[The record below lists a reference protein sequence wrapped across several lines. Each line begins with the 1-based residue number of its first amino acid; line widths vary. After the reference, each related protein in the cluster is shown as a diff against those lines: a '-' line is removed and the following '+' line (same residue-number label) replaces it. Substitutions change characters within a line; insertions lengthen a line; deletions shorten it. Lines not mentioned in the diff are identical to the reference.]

1 MRGSLAGPRV
11 LLRRIRQVMAEPIG
25 AQARLDKIVVQIA
38 ANMVAEVCSVYML
51 RADGVLELFATEG
64 LNRAAVHATGL
75 RVGEGLVGLIAA
87 EARPLNLPNAQSHP
101 AFAYRPETGEEV
113 YNAFLGVPILRAG
126 RVLGVL
132 VVQNQAH
139 RTYYDEEVE
148 ALQTTAMVIAEMIA
162 AGELEKLSQGG
173 ATLDLT
179 RPQHIKGLALTDA
192 IGLGHVVM
200 HEPRVLVTELISED
214 TDKELERLEA
224 AIDRLRLSL
233 DALLASR
240 DMLHAGE
247 HREILEAFRMFA
259 YDRGWASKIKE
270 AVRNG
275 LTAEAAVEKV
285 QNDTRAR
292 MLRQTDPYLRERLH
306 DLDDLANRLLRELI
320 GERPHGADSLPRD
333 AIIVARNMGAAELL
347 DYDRDRL
354 RGLILEEAGPTSHVT
369 IVARALGVAA
379 VGQIE
384 GATALV
390 EQGDAAIVDGTSG
403 EVHIRPPQDVETS
416 YAEKVRFRAAKQAQY
431 RRLRDKPAVT
441 LDGHHI
447 TLQLNAGLLV
457 DLPHMAESG
466 AQGVGLFR
474 TELQFMLASAFPR
487 MREQKDLYE
496 KVLDAAGNYPVTFR
510 SLDVG
515 GDKVLPYLRSV
526 QEENPAMGWRAIRLG
541 LDRPGLLRTQIRA
554 LLHAAAGRELRLM
567 FPMIA
572 TVAEYSNA
580 RELVDREIRHLKRHG
595 HAVPKSIRLGTM
607 VEVPALLFE
616 LDELLGV
623 VDFLSVGSNDL
634 FQFMVAADR
643 GNPRV
648 SDRFDPLSV
657 PFFRVLKT
665 IVDKSDAAGV
675 PVTLCGEI
683 AGRPLG
689 AMGLLAL
696 GYRSISMT
704 TASVGPVKAML
715 RQLDLNRLRSAL
727 LRRLEP
733 GAEEGSLR
741 SFLERYAH
749 DHGIVV

>member
-75 RVGEGLVGLIAA
+75 RIGEGLVGLIAA
-87 EARPLNLPNAQSHP
+87 EARPLNLPNAQAHP

-113 YNAFLGVPILRAG
+113 YNAFLGVPVLRAG

-179 RPQHIKGLALTDA
+179 RPQHVKGLALTDA

-200 HEPRVLVTELISED
+200 HEPRVLVTELISDD

-247 HREILEAFRMFA
+247 HREVLEAFRMFA
-259 YDRGWASKIKE
+259 YDRGWANKIKE
-270 AVRNG
+270 AIRNG

-306 DLDDLANRLLRELI
+306 DLDDLANRLLRELV
-320 GERPHGADSLPRD
+320 GERPHEADALPRD

-390 EQGDAAIVDGTSG
+390 EPGDAAIVDGTSG
-403 EVHIRPPQDVETS
+403 EVHFRPPHDVETS
-416 YAEKVRFRAAKQAQY
+416 YAEKVRFRAARQAQY

-526 QEENPAMGWRAIRLG
+526 QEENPSMGWRAIRLG

-572 TVAEYSNA
+572 TVAEFSKS

-648 SDRFDPLSV
+648 ADRFDPLSV

-696 GYRSISMT
+696 GYRSISMS